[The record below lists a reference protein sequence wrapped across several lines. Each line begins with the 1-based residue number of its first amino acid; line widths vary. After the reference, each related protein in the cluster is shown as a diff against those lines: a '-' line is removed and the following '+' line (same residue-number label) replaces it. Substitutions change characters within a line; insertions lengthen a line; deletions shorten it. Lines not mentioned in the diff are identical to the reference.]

1 MEGRMS
7 IPISSSLNVY
17 FNVLHDRASKSVRDG
32 SLKYEKALYMTSNQ
46 LIFIGL
52 RSSKNYYKR
61 PGSGVG
67 IWEGSLGCEFFAW
80 VDVC

>member
-1 MEGRMS
+1 MNG
-7 IPISSSLNVY
+7 
-17 FNVLHDRASKSVRDG
+17 DRNNTGAAGKI
-32 SLKYEKALYMTSNQ
+32 KSNQ
-46 LIFIGL
+46 IIFIGL

-67 IWEGSLGCEFFAW
+67 IWEGSVGCEFFAW

>member
-1 MEGRMS
+1 MPVL
-7 IPISSSLNVY
+7 PILCFCARAQKNIVAKFKGVY
-17 FNVLHDRASKSVRDG
+17 LCILRFCG
-32 SLKYEKALYMTSNQ
+32 MFSNQ
-46 LIFIGL
+46 IIFIGL

-61 PGSGVG
+61 PGGGVG